1 VAKAV
6 HSKYSKL
13 REKLRLKD
21 RVHGSGPQLEPVVHE
36 EPPDGEGGRED
47 KVHVTVPQQEP
58 VEEGGKDTETMD
70 VKQKNQV
77 DFICSSSFCTLSF
90 FPHLISFV
98 FCVYNP
104 S

>member
-77 DFICSSSFCTLSF
+77 DYICLALAFALCHF
-90 FPHLISFV
+90 FLT
-98 FCVYNP
+98 
-104 S
+104 